1 MQRTVYG
8 SPKQVLG
15 IVGPKVALSVQLNDT
30 GIKADAQGK
39 KIIPAGTPI
48 GGATSA
54 LNDETAVLSAVS
66 DSTAQGVLEYAVDV
80 SAGHGNGAMIVF
92 GYVNE
97 YRLPDGVKIS
107 DNVKTALA
115 NKVTF
120 FKRNK

>member
-15 IVGPKVALSVQLNDT
+15 LVDPKVALSVQLNDS
-30 GIKADAQGK
+30 GITADAQGK

-54 LNDETAVLSAVS
+54 LDDETAVLSAVS
-66 DSTAQGVLEYAVDV
+66 DATVQGILEYAVDV
-80 SAGHGNGAMIVF
+80 TSGHGNGAMIVF
-92 GYVNE
+92 GYINE
-97 YRLPDGVKIS
+97 YRLPNGVTIS
-107 DNVKTALA
+107 NDVKTALA
-115 NKVTF
+115 GKVTF

>member
-15 IVGPKVALSVQLNDT
+15 LVDPKVALSVQLNDS
-30 GIKADAQGK
+30 GITADAQGK

-54 LNDETAVLSAVS
+54 LDDETAVLSAVS
-66 DSTAQGVLEYAVDV
+66 DATVQGILEYAVDV
-80 SAGHGNGAMIVF
+80 TSGHGNGAMIVF
-92 GYVNE
+92 GYINE
-97 YRLPDGVKIS
+97 YRLPTGVTIS
-107 DNVKTALA
+107 DDVKTALA
-115 NKVTF
+115 GKVTF

>member
-30 GIKADAQGK
+30 GVTANAQGK

-54 LNDETAVLSAVS
+54 LDDETAVLSAVS
-66 DSTAQGVLEYAVDV
+66 DSTVQGILEYAVDV
-80 SAGHGNGAMIVF
+80 STGHGNGAMIVF
-92 GYVNE
+92 GYINE
-97 YRLPDGVKIS
+97 NRLPDGVTIS
-107 DNVKTALA
+107 HDVKTALTS
-115 NKVTF
+115 KVTF